1 MATGPVNR
9 AHNETEKV
17 REVFLCDCLF
27 FFFMLEGKK
36 WGKSESA
43 LLEIV
48 LGRLEIVTKAQE
60 RLIL

>member
-36 WGKSESA
+36 
-43 LLEIV
+43 
-48 LGRLEIVTKAQE
+48 
-60 RLIL
+60 

>member
-27 FFFMLEGKK
+27 FFYVGGEKMRKE
-36 WGKSESA
+36 
-43 LLEIV
+43 
-48 LGRLEIVTKAQE
+48 
-60 RLIL
+60 

>member
-27 FFFMLEGKK
+27 FFLCWRGKN
-36 WGKSESA
+36 E
-43 LLEIV
+43 
-48 LGRLEIVTKAQE
+48 E
-60 RLIL
+60 RVSQLC